1 MLSSPKAEL
10 SAWQLK
16 GNVTFY
22 EAANIEREMSQA
34 LQRGVVRFDWQAV
47 DKVDSAAVALALQ
60 LQRIAVTKKVELVH
74 CHLPQAFLDLAD
86 LYGVS
91 HFVTRIE

>member
-10 SAWQLK
+10 SPWPLK

-22 EAANIEREMSQA
+22 EAAKIEREISQA
-34 LQRGVVRFDWQAV
+34 VQRGVVCFDWQAV
-47 DKVDSAAVALALQ
+47 EKVDSAAVALALQ
-60 LQRIAVTKKVELVH
+60 LQRIAAANHVALSH
-74 CHLPQAFLDLAD
+74 LHLPQAFLDLAD

-91 HFVTRIE
+91 HLVTSVQ